1 MTNSSVPVWEVAES
15 DLKPFSNGD
24 AAIKTTLK
32 LLEVKDDEW
41 LVCFLIKATSFSSI
55 GYEKKPHKLQ

>member
-1 MTNSSVPVWEVAES
+1 VTNSSVPVWEVAES

-41 LVCFLIKATSFSSI
+41 LVCVF
-55 GYEKKPHKLQ
+55 